1 MKNKFLN
8 KTVGTMLVA
17 SMLCMMVATGC
28 GSDNTTTQNT
38 ATEAVTEATTEAEPK
53 EVVTIK
59 SEPDTTGLGF
69 DYGITVEGTNSEY
82 KFLITTSLADS
93 ETEYKIT
100 DERVKEIFYIT
111 MNSKVEKSREVD
123 ADTVITDEENQYI
136 TTLNETVKV
145 SIPYDEG
152 MYVLASENGVAY
164 DVSAEY
170 IDGKYVF
177 ETDTLG
183 EFIISTEPTG
193 RTEPTKTEN
202 VELAEQTITDECTGV
217 QVSGMLPVDAKM
229 NVVLE
234 IIDDKLL
241 SVQESS
247 FYEAEAGIVRTVE
260 GEFPNP
266 ANPADYCY
274 EKAEIENISE
284 TITDPD
290 WTVYEGMTGGRLQAT
305 VVFTKD
311 FEVLDFES
319 DLTVTL
325 PFDYRNAL
333 STGNISGDAVVE
345 QYNYDS
351 NEFVA
356 LEVLSAED
364 TAQGTFQFKTK
375 TSGRFFF
382 GTEDLLNHM
391 KGLLESD
398 TQEGSF
404 RKRYTIK
411 YFP

>member
-8 KTVGTMLVA
+8 KTVGAMLVA

-28 GSDNTTTQNT
+28 GSDNTTTPNT

-164 DVSAEY
+164 DVNAEY
-170 IDGKYVF
+170 IDGNYVF

-202 VELAEQTITDECTGV
+202 V
-217 QVSGMLPVDAKM
+217 
-229 NVVLE
+229 
-234 IIDDKLL
+234 
-241 SVQESS
+241 
-247 FYEAEAGIVRTVE
+247 
-260 GEFPNP
+260 
-266 ANPADYCY
+266 
-274 EKAEIENISE
+274 
-284 TITDPD
+284 
-290 WTVYEGMTGGRLQAT
+290 
-305 VVFTKD
+305 
-311 FEVLDFES
+311 
-319 DLTVTL
+319 
-325 PFDYRNAL
+325 
-333 STGNISGDAVVE
+333 
-345 QYNYDS
+345 
-351 NEFVA
+351 
-356 LEVLSAED
+356 
-364 TAQGTFQFKTK
+364 
-375 TSGRFFF
+375 
-382 GTEDLLNHM
+382 
-391 KGLLESD
+391 
-398 TQEGSF
+398 
-404 RKRYTIK
+404 
-411 YFP
+411 

>member
-1 MKNKFLN
+1 
-8 KTVGTMLVA
+8 
-17 SMLCMMVATGC
+17 
-28 GSDNTTTQNT
+28 
-38 ATEAVTEATTEAEPK
+38 
-53 EVVTIK
+53 
-59 SEPDTTGLGF
+59 
-69 DYGITVEGTNSEY
+69 
-82 KFLITTSLADS
+82 
-93 ETEYKIT
+93 
-100 DERVKEIFYIT
+100 
-111 MNSKVEKSREVD
+111 
-123 ADTVITDEENQYI
+123 
-136 TTLNETVKV
+136 
-145 SIPYDEG
+145 
-152 MYVLASENGVAY
+152 
-164 DVSAEY
+164 
-170 IDGKYVF
+170 
-177 ETDTLG
+177 
-183 EFIISTEPTG
+183 
-193 RTEPTKTEN
+193 
-202 VELAEQTITDECTGV
+202 
-217 QVSGMLPVDAKM
+217 MLPVDAKM

-333 STGNISGDAVVE
+333 STGNVLGDVVVE
-345 QYNYDS
+345 QYNYDN
-351 NEFVA
+351 NEFVT
-356 LEVLSAED
+356 LEVLSVED